1 MVNVSRHGGTKN
13 KYVREF
19 NHLTTQLFNHLTR
32 SDVRTQGDHLIY
44 HYPGA
49 IRPVVIPKYREVPV
63 FIIRNNMKIIGMSR
77 KTYLELLQKV

>member
-1 MVNVSRHGGTKN
+1 MKIKPTS
-13 KYVREF
+13 F
-19 NHLTTQLFNHLTR
+19 QLQMKIFEMAGCEY
-32 SDVRTQGDHLIY
+32 VRTQGDHLIY